1 MKSDVLGA
9 LAKRFIMGLVLLMT
23 LPVFAAEHGGGGAAA
38 GPEPMS
44 FVVNIGKSAEALRF
58 LQVAMVLE
66 YATPE
71 VAIRF
76 TEIKPKL
83 QHRIIL
89 MLSSEEIVNLQT
101 VKGKQD
107 LQARIAKD
115 LNALVGETEETG
127 IKEVFF
133 TNFILQ

>member
-9 LAKRFIMGLVLLMT
+9 LASRFIMGLVLLMT
-23 LPVFAAEHGGGGAAA
+23 LPVFAAEHGGGAAA
-38 GPEPMS
+38 GPEPMA
-44 FVVNIGKSAEALRF
+44 FVVNVGNSADALRF
-58 LQVAMVLE
+58 LQIALVLE
-66 YATPE
+66 YASPE
-71 VAIRF
+71 VAVRF

-115 LNALVGETEETG
+115 LNALIGETEETG

>member
-9 LAKRFIMGLVLLMT
+9 LAKRFILGLVLLMT
-23 LPVFAAEHGGGGAAA
+23 LPVFAAEHGGGAAA
-38 GPEPMS
+38 GPEPMA
-44 FVVNIGKSAEALRF
+44 FVVNVGNSAEALRF
-58 LQVAMVLE
+58 LQIALVLE
-66 YATPE
+66 YASPE
-71 VAIRF
+71 VAVRF

-115 LNALVGETEETG
+115 LNALIGETEETG

>member
-9 LAKRFIMGLVLLMT
+9 LAKRFILGLVLLMT
-23 LPVFAAEHGGGGAAA
+23 LPVFAAEHGGGGAA
-38 GPEPMS
+38 GPEPMA
-44 FVVNIGKSAEALRF
+44 FVVNVGNSAETLRF
-58 LQVAMVLE
+58 LQIAMVLE
-66 YATPE
+66 YASPE
-71 VAIRF
+71 VAVRF

-89 MLSSEEIVNLQT
+89 MLSSEEVANLQT

-115 LNALVGETEETG
+115 LNTLVGETEETG
-127 IKEVFF
+127 IKEVLF

>member
-9 LAKRFIMGLVLLMT
+9 LAKRFILGLVLLMT
-23 LPVFAAEHGGGGAAA
+23 LPVFAAEHGGGAAA
-38 GPEPMS
+38 GPEPMA
-44 FVVNIGKSAEALRF
+44 FVVNVGNSAEALRF
-58 LQVAMVLE
+58 LQIALVLE
-66 YATPE
+66 YASPE
-71 VAIRF
+71 VAVRF

-89 MLSSEEIVNLQT
+89 MLSSEEIANLQT

-115 LNALVGETEETG
+115 LNTLVGETEETG
-127 IKEVFF
+127 IKEVLF

>member
-23 LPVFAAEHGGGGAAA
+23 LPVLAAEHGGGGAA
-38 GPEPMS
+38 GPEPMA
-44 FVVNIGKSAEALRF
+44 FVVNVGNSAETLRF
-58 LQVAMVLE
+58 LQIAMVLE
-66 YATPE
+66 YASPE
-71 VAIRF
+71 AAVRF

-89 MLSSEEIVNLQT
+89 MLSSEEIANLQT

-115 LNALVGETEETG
+115 LNTLVGETEETG
-127 IKEVFF
+127 VKEVLF

>member
-23 LPVFAAEHGGGGAAA
+23 LPVFAAEHGGGGAA
-38 GPEPMS
+38 GPEPMA
-44 FVVNIGKSAEALRF
+44 FVVNVGNSAETLRF
-58 LQVAMVLE
+58 LQIAMVLE
-66 YATPE
+66 YASPE
-71 VAIRF
+71 VAVRF

-89 MLSSEEIVNLQT
+89 MLSSEEVANLQT

-115 LNALVGETEETG
+115 LNTLVGETEETG
-127 IKEVFF
+127 IKEVLF

>member
-23 LPVFAAEHGGGGAAA
+23 LPVFAAEHGGGGAA
-38 GPEPMS
+38 GPEPMA
-44 FVVNIGKSAEALRF
+44 FVVNVGNSAETLRF
-58 LQVAMVLE
+58 LQIAMVLE
-66 YATPE
+66 YASPE
-71 VAIRF
+71 VAVRF

-89 MLSSEEIVNLQT
+89 MLSSEEVANLQT

-115 LNALVGETEETG
+115 LNTLVGETEETG
-127 IKEVFF
+127 VKEVLF

>member
-1 MKSDVLGA
+1 MKFDVLGA
-9 LAKRFIMGLVLLMT
+9 LAKRFILGLVLLMT
-23 LPVFAAEHGGGGAAA
+23 LPVFAAEHGGGGAAGA
-38 GPEPMS
+38 EPMA
-44 FVVNIGKSAEALRF
+44 FVVNVGNSAETLRF
-58 LQVAMVLE
+58 LQIAMVLE
-66 YATPE
+66 YASPE
-71 VAIRF
+71 VAVRF

-89 MLSSEEIVNLQT
+89 MLSSEEIANLQT

-115 LNALVGETEETG
+115 LNTLVGETEETG
-127 IKEVFF
+127 VKEVLF

>member
-9 LAKRFIMGLVLLMT
+9 LAKRFILGLVLLMT
-23 LPVFAAEHGGGGAAA
+23 LPVFAAEHGGGAAA
-38 GPEPMS
+38 GPEPMA
-44 FVVNIGKSAEALRF
+44 FVVNVGNSAEALRF
-58 LQVAMVLE
+58 LQIALVLE
-66 YATPE
+66 YASPE
-71 VAIRF
+71 VAVRF

-83 QHRIIL
+83 QHHIIL
-89 MLSSEEIVNLQT
+89 ILSSEEIANLQT

-107 LQARIAKD
+107 LQACIAKD